1 MILSAVMYMNYNSY
15 MKNES
20 VIFFLKYVYKWVAI
34 LGRAENL
41 IHTWYIRDK
50 WFIYMC
56 VGMQILGFEIL
67 SKQWGLQ

>member
-1 MILSAVMYMNYNSY
+1 
-15 MKNES
+15 MK
-20 VIFFLKYVYKWVAI
+20 VLFFFLKYVYKWVAI
-34 LGRAENL
+34 LGRTEKL
-41 IHTWYIRDK
+41 IHTWYIHDK